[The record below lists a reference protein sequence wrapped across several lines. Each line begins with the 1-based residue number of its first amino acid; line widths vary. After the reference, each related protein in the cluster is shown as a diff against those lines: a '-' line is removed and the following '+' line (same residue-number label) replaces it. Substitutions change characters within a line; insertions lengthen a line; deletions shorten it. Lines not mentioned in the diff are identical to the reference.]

1 MKVLSPNQP
10 WGVVLR
16 PWPYGPPL
24 RGRAPHH
31 APRLRPPGE
40 PTTAPGRRR
49 TSDSGSGSKAT
60 EALHLYFEG

>member
-1 MKVLSPNQP
+1 MNVLFPNQP

-31 APRLRPPGE
+31 APRLRPPVD
-40 PTTAPGRRR
+40 PTAAPGRRCPPA
-49 TSDSGSGSKAT
+49 SGSGR
-60 EALHLYFEG
+60 EAAAAPNLCFEG